1 MKFLHLLLIFVL
13 LFFFAGAVLAQDDAP
28 LDDTAVR
35 LDIQAL
41 SGADEAEVLA
51 ESLLKLIY
59 NSVYLPF
66 AAPLVLLLVAV
77 SKRFTT
83 LNANILSLFFSVI
96 IWAFWIAANEVGL
109 GGQFESIVSGVT
121 TIAVAV
127 LGSTITPAASGKLYA
142 FARDHDVALFGF
154 ERTPQAA

>member
-1 MKFLHLLLIFVL
+1 MCCGLLLT
-13 LFFFAGAVLAQDDAP
+13 P
-28 LDDTAVR
+28 
-35 LDIQAL
+35 
-41 SGADEAEVLA
+41 
-51 ESLLKLIY
+51 
-59 NSVYLPF
+59 
-66 AAPLVLLLVAV
+66 
-77 SKRFTT
+77 
-83 LNANILSLFFSVI
+83 ILSLFFSVL